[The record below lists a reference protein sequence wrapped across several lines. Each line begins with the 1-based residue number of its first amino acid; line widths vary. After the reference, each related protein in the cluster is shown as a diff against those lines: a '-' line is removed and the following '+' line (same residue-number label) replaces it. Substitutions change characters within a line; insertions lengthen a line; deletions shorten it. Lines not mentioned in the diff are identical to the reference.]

1 MRCES
6 VHSILETMSV
16 FVDIEKCKGCG
27 LCVSICPVQAISI
40 KDNKA
45 IIDRK
50 RCNDCLLCMDECP
63 ENAIRQTPEKEAY
76 LTKREYPVPYSQKQ
90 ITPSIRQSLSSIKGD
105 RQAEKR
111 EPMFINKLV
120 RALDSFFEF
129 ESSSGIRRKVKH
141 RKQRKRHRR
150 GRF

>member
-1 MRCES
+1 
-6 VHSILETMSV
+6 MSV
-16 FVDIEKCKGCG
+16 FIDKEKCKGCG

-45 IIDRK
+45 FIDRK
-50 RCNDCLLCMDECP
+50 KCNDCLLCMDECP
-63 ENAIRQTPEKEAY
+63 ENAILQSPEKEVY
-76 LTKREYPVPYSQKQ
+76 LTKREHPVPYSLKQ
-90 ITPSIRQSLSSIKGD
+90 ISPPTRQSFSSIKRD

-111 EPMFINKLV
+111 EPMLINKLI

-129 ESSSGIRRKVKH
+129 ESSSGISRKKRKTKH
-141 RKQRKRHRR
+141 RRQKGRHRR